1 VTTRARLVVFA
12 VGAAGVAALLTGA
25 VRPAERGTSAVVLSG
40 ANIDAGLLA
49 TVARRHETAAG
60 RRLRLFTRIS
70 DRPGGLAALLARVA
84 EAGGNL
90 VTVEHVREA
99 VPLHVR
105 QTGVELVMETRGA
118 EHADAIVAALA
129 ATGYEVERLE
139 GTP

>member
-1 VTTRARLVVFA
+1 ML
-12 VGAAGVAALLTGA
+12 
-25 VRPAERGTSAVVLSG
+25 
-40 ANIDAGLLA
+40 
-49 TVARRHETAAG
+49 ARRHETAAG

-70 DRPGGLAALLARVA
+70 DRPRGLAALLARVA

-105 QTGVELVMETRGA
+105 QSGVELLMETQGA

-129 ATGYEVERLE
+129 ATGYEVERLH
-139 GTP
+139 GTR